1 MIDKF
6 LRAFPYLK
14 PVRINDLYNRFLKES
29 NGTMLLLYNKSRDT
43 YELHSLRSFAY
54 TGESINAVVPDDVLN
69 GWLVNDYRANDIRKF
84 ALEVEADRTYT
95 NEILDNYKDKGFE
108 LLQKRALTT
117 VEKMIGRDL

>member
-14 PVRINDLYNRFLKES
+14 PVRINNLFKRFLKES
-29 NGTMLLLYNKSRDT
+29 DGNMLMLYNTSRDT
-43 YELHSLRSFAY
+43 YELHSLRSFMY
-54 TGESINAVVPDDVLN
+54 TGESINAVVPEETLN

-95 NEILDNYKDKGFE
+95 NDLLDNYENKGFE
-108 LLQKRALTT
+108 LLQKKALTT
-117 VEKMIGRDL
+117 IEKMIGRDL

>member
-1 MIDKF
+1 MLEKF

-14 PVRINDLYNRFLKES
+14 PVRINNLFERFLKES
-29 NGTMLLLYNKSRDT
+29 NGSMLMLYNKSRDT
-43 YELHSLRSFAY
+43 YELHSLKSFMY
-54 TGESINAVVPDDVLN
+54 TGESINAVVPDEVLN

-95 NEILDNYKDKGFE
+95 NALLDNYENRGFE
-108 LLQKRALTT
+108 LLQKKALTT

>member
-1 MIDKF
+1 MRDKF

-14 PVRINDLYNRFLKES
+14 PVRINNLFDRFLKES
-29 NGTMLLLYNKSRDT
+29 NGTLLFLYNKTRDT
-43 YELHSLRSFAY
+43 YELHSLRSFMY
-54 TGESINAVVPDDVLN
+54 TGESINAVVPEDVLN
-69 GWLVNDYRANDIRKF
+69 GWLIKDYRANDIRKF

-95 NEILDNYKDKGFE
+95 NDLLDNYSNRGFE

>member
-14 PVRINDLYNRFLKES
+14 PVRINNLYDRILKES
-29 NGTMLLLYNKSRDT
+29 NGVLLMLYNKTRDT
-43 YELHSLRSFAY
+43 YELHSIRSFAY
-54 TGESINAVVPDDVLN
+54 TGESMNAIVPEDALN
-69 GWLVNDYRANDIRKF
+69 GWIIKDYRANDIRKF

-95 NEILDNYKDKGFE
+95 NDLLDNYSDRGFE

>member
-1 MIDKF
+1 MIEKF

-14 PVRINDLYNRFLKES
+14 PVRINNLYDRILKES
-29 NGTMLLLYNKSRDT
+29 NGVLLMLYNKSRDT

-54 TGESINAVVPDDVLN
+54 TGESMNAVVPDEVLN
-69 GWLVNDYRANDIRKF
+69 GWLIKDYRANDIRKF

-95 NEILDNYKDKGFE
+95 NNLLDNYSERGLE
-108 LLQKRALTT
+108 LLQKKALTT